1 MDFSK
6 TRTEQ
11 RSVRPSLH
19 QVGRQLPATFQV
31 LHFWNGSV
39 MKTMLI
45 PDCFLNAK
53 DSLVSVKQTVLF
65 DLFLFECHRARDI
78 SDRWIDV
85 KKCSLIACG
94 LPRLKIQR
102 KFREYGNIHLHERR
116 NWWHIYYRKIPRRFT
131 NGNNAFACIN
141 VKNAS
146 INTICEP
153 HEWSLC
159 LSHNQS
165 WFASLWWYCTVDS
178 FYHLLPCP
186 LLAYFLSSASLC
198 RVWWLNTLDQ
208 FSTTQ
213 DRENKLKQSGNSI
226 YTNVCDR
233 WLFFNNT
240 KSHSNCLRYL

>member
-1 MDFSK
+1 
-6 TRTEQ
+6 
-11 RSVRPSLH
+11 
-19 QVGRQLPATFQV
+19 
-31 LHFWNGSV
+31 
-39 MKTMLI
+39 MKTILI

-53 DSLVSVKQTVLF
+53 DSLVTVKQTVLF

-102 KFREYGNIHLHERR
+102 KFREFGNVHLRAEIGSKISRR
-116 NWWHIYYRKIPRRFT
+116 LT
-131 NGNNAFACIN
+131 NGNNPFACIN

-153 HEWSLC
+153 YEWSWS

-165 WFASLWWYCTVDS
+165 WFSSLWWYCIVDS
-178 FYHLLPCP
+178 FYHLLSF
-186 LLAYFLSSASLC
+186 LFLTHFLSSASVC
-198 RVWWLNTLDQ
+198 RKRWINTLVNSRQ
-208 FSTTQ
+208 LEIEKIS
-213 DRENKLKQSGNSI
+213 KLKQSGNSI
-226 YTNVCDR
+226 YTNVCDG

-240 KSHSNCLRYL
+240 KSHFDCLRYL